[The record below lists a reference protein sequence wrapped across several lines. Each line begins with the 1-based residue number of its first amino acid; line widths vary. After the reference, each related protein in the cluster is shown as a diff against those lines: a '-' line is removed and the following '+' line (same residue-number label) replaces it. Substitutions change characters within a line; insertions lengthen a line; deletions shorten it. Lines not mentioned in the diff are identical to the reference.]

1 MSGKKLIQEVKEKT
15 KKDKVI
21 VFQAF
26 GRGTINDNGM
36 IADPGRR
43 SRKCCPPRQLSKDYG
58 IVP

>member
-36 IADPGRR
+36 IADPAWQ
-43 SRKCCPPRQLSKDYG
+43 KF
-58 IVP
+58 

>member
-36 IADPGRR
+36 IADPAEVL
-43 SRKCCPPRQLSKDYG
+43 KQKMLS
-58 IVP
+58 ILLIN